1 MSAFLRSLRNLLQRT
16 HRWTPSVEVAVAL
29 MIIAALA
36 ASLFYV
42 AGLMSPELA
51 LLLGR

>member
-1 MSAFLRSLRNLLQRT
+1 MKAFVRSLQNLLR
-16 HRWTPSVEVAVAL
+16 HARRWMPSVEVAVILA
-29 MIIAALA
+29 IVATLA